1 MDVGW
6 MNFSPNQFGGKL
18 FPFEKKKTNKQTNKH
33 VQDQHGNANIEQNH

>member
-18 FPFEKKKTNKQTNKH
+18 FPFEKKKTNKH

>member
-18 FPFEKKKTNKQTNKH
+18 FPFGKKKKTNKH